1 MGVGRFMET
10 ATPGYLMDTNCG
22 SEVAFPRL
30 VARLDI
36 KGPNVIKGVQFEGL
50 RVMGDPSQLAE
61 HHYHDGA
68 QEILFIDTVASL
80 YGRNNLASLVETT
93 VQNVFVPLTVG
104 GGIRSVQDARALLSA
119 GADKVAVNTPAIERP
134 ELLRELAEEFGSQCV
149 VVSIQAK
156 SIGETWEALTEG
168 GREHSGRNVL
178 DWLAEAT
185 DLGAGEVLITSVDK
199 DGTGQGFD
207 LKLAQSVTS
216 ISSVPVVVSG
226 GFGDVNHLDDLLM
239 SSWPEAVSIGR
250 AAHMGQVSFKA
261 IRQRFTGEESS
272 S

>member
-1 MGVGRFMET
+1 
-10 ATPGYLMDTNCG
+10 MDR
-22 SEVAFPRL
+22 SHSPEALVPRL
-30 VARLDI
+30 VARLDV

-61 HHYHDGA
+61 RHYHDGA

-80 YGRNNLASLVETT
+80 YGRNNLTSLVEKT

-104 GGIRSVQDARALLSA
+104 GGIKSVADARALLSA
-119 GADKVAVNTPAIERP
+119 GADKVALNTPAIERP

-156 SIGETWEALTEG
+156 SNGDTWEALTEA

-185 DLGAGEVLITSVDK
+185 GLGAGEVLITSVDK

-207 LKLAQSVTS
+207 LNLALSVTTAS
-216 ISSVPVVVSG
+216 TIPVVVSG
-226 GFGDVNHLDDLLM
+226 GFGDVSHLDDLLI
-239 SSWPEAVSIGR
+239 SAWPEAVSIGR
-250 AAHMGQVSFKA
+250 AAHVGQVSFKE
-261 IRQRFTGEESS
+261 IRQHFRGQETSS
-272 S
+272 